1 MHHAGPAS
9 SAVLVTH
16 AGQTGGVDRS
26 RSALLLG
33 TAVVVASLAGCSG
46 GSTPRGTG
54 GSTPPAPSPASTT
67 PAVTASDSTGGGSTP
82 SDSST
87 PTPTGSGASAQTPTP
102 AASSAGPALASA
114 AGASPDTRGVTIA
127 VASLR
132 RDSPTTV
139 TMTATVTSTRPDPFT
154 LDHLSAPPSEGRYE
168 YPSASGVTL
177 IDPVGRLR
185 YYPVHDTARHCVCS
199 VFLIGDGLKVGESAL
214 VSVTFPAPPAGVTT
228 MTVAWADFVP
238 AAGVPLS

>member
-16 AGQTGGVDRS
+16 GGQTGGVDRS

-33 TAVVVASLAGCSG
+33 TAVVVASLVGCSG

-54 GSTPPAPSPASTT
+54 GSTPPVPSPASTT
-67 PAVTASDSTGGGSTP
+67 PAVTASDSTVAGSTP

-127 VASLR
+127 VATLR

-139 TMTATVTSTRPDPFT
+139 TMTATVTSTRPDSFT

-199 VFLIGDGLKVGESAL
+199 VFLIGDGLKAGESAP